1 MSTIATF
8 EDNNDDLLKLLTD
21 SWDTP
26 LKELVET
33 SKWTRDYLTKL
44 TSLPLDS
51 LLHEPTELRE
61 EQAKA
66 KRDAQQLAFR
76 DYPCFLHAQTCRH
89 QVEETLD
96 GLDVHLG
103 EFLSSVPELQEACE
117 LFSQHAKEIKEERG
131 KITRVLEHQNVL
143 TDLLEIP
150 QLMETCVW
158 NGYYSEAM
166 DLASHVRLLQVRY
179 PLYIIRNIHQQ
190 VQSSSD
196 LMLVQLISH
205 LRKPIRLAAAM
216 NVVGFLRRMD
226 VFDSETELRMVF
238 LRCRHDFLQQR
249 LTRLKR
255 DMSEEPRQR
264 STDAFEHLKKFI
276 DVMRE
281 QMFEIGT
288 QYISIFSNEQGT
300 LLSDYMVHVIELI
313 KTTLDTY
320 LPMIEDTSALASLL
334 TQLQYCGMSLGRIG
348 LDFRHVFVHS
358 FEEAVQPMILRWID
372 NATED
377 LVQKTS
383 KAAHESTAPSAWM
396 SSKIVSQNNSNTVSN
411 RDEVKRHAFQP
422 PMLLVGYP
430 SLAIF
435 TNGILSAFNA
445 LRLLPAISLY
455 ASIQNHLEACFLEIG
470 TALRQYCDQAAS
482 YMPDELTY
490 LQSYSAAYVRC
501 CLPYLKSCLVDGIY
515 GNLLMPSTADEDMEA
530 LLVAYLPIM
539 KKEEEEEEEEVLD
552 ENVPENDNENK
563 STENEAGLN
572 ETDEATEN
580 EEVKN
585 KTVAVVDIDDDDD
598 DKTSEKQETIVDNIA
613 QTTEEQSE
621 IVNTEATTENKDDL
635 AEKVKEDTPEQSVS
649 DSLEV
654 EAIIENEDKLIKKVD
669 NSIEINEKKEELQ
682 NEAIKLQDSA
692 INIETPIVNL
702 NENTIKV
709 DNEATKIDDI
719 VDTHETNNSPEETE
733 PKALETKEVP
743 AESEKEIKEKPDVAK
758 KIEEKKVDETDEA
771 KKVEKVDDLKEQGI
785 DEIKEKDTADD
796 IVKHDEKE
804 PEPVIENREAIV
816 DEKEPESVIENKEA
830 IVDEKENAPQG
841 KDLSNSNSNEE
852 DVPKKEEAEATT
864 KKDEKEKK
872 PNTQKAKHN
881 NNNSKKKKKSKR

>member
-313 KTTLDTY
+313 KTALDTY

-377 LVQKTS
+377 LVQKIS

-411 RDEVKRHAFQP
+411 RDEAKRHAFQP

-515 GNLLMPSTADEDMEA
+515 GNLLMSSAADEDMEA

-539 KKEEEEEEEEVLD
+539 KKEEEEVLD

-580 EEVKN
+580 EEVKA
-585 KTVAVVDIDDDDD
+585 KIVVDDDD
-598 DKTSEKQETIVDNIA
+598 DKTSEKQETIMNNIA

-621 IVNTEATTENKDDL
+621 TINTGTSAENKDDL
-635 AEKVKEDTPEQSVS
+635 AEKVKEDTPEQSIS

-654 EAIIENEDKLIKKVD
+654 EAIIENEDKLVKKVD
-669 NSIEINEKKEELQ
+669 DSIEINEKKEELQ
-682 NEAIKLQDSA
+682 NEAIKLQDNA

-709 DNEATKIDDI
+709 DNEATKIGDI

-733 PKALETKEVP
+733 PKTLETKEIP
-743 AESEKEIKEKPDVAK
+743 AENKKEIKEKPDVTK

-796 IVKHDEKE
+796 IVKHDEE
-804 PEPVIENREAIV
+804 NPEP
-816 DEKEPESVIENKEA
+816 VIENKEA
-830 IVDEKENAPQG
+830 IVDEKEKAPQS
-841 KDLSNSNSNEE
+841 KDSSNSNSNEE
-852 DVPKKEEAEATT
+852 DVLKKEEAEATT

>member
-1 MSTIATF
+1 MSTAASTTTAF

-26 LKELVET
+26 LKDTIET

-76 DYPCFLHAQTCRH
+76 DYPCFLQAQTCRH

-117 LFSQHAKEIKEERG
+117 IFSQHAKEIKEERG

-179 PLYIIRNIHQQ
+179 PLSIVKSIHQQ

-249 LTRLKR
+249 LARIKR
-255 DMSEEPRQR
+255 DMSEESRQR
-264 STDAFEHLKKFI
+264 SSDAFEHLKKFI

-288 QYISIFSNEQGT
+288 QYISIFSNEQGS

-313 KTTLDTY
+313 KTALDTY
-320 LPMIEDTSALASLL
+320 LPMIEDTSALTSLL

-348 LDFRHVFVHS
+348 LDFRNIFVHS

-377 LVQKTS
+377 LVQKIT
-383 KAAHESTAPSAWM
+383 KASHESTAPSAWM
-396 SSKIVSQNNSNTVSN
+396 SSKITSQGSSSEN

-455 ASIQNHLEACFLEIG
+455 IPIQNHLEACFLEIG

-515 GNLLMPSTADEDMEA
+515 GNLLMPSAADEDMET
-530 LLVAYLPIM
+530 LLETYLPIM
-539 KKEEEEEEEEVLD
+539 KKEEEEQVLND
-552 ENVPENDNENK
+552 IAAENTV
-563 STENEAGLN
+563 EASA
-572 ETDEATEN
+572 ETD
-580 EEVKN
+580 
-585 KTVAVVDIDDDDD
+585 
-598 DKTSEKQETIVDNIA
+598 
-613 QTTEEQSE
+613 
-621 IVNTEATTENKDDL
+621 
-635 AEKVKEDTPEQSVS
+635 S
-649 DSLEV
+649 DPSTL
-654 EAIIENEDKLIKKVD
+654 
-669 NSIEINEKKEELQ
+669 
-682 NEAIKLQDSA
+682 
-692 INIETPIVNL
+692 
-702 NENTIKV
+702 
-709 DNEATKIDDI
+709 
-719 VDTHETNNSPEETE
+719 
-733 PKALETKEVP
+733 
-743 AESEKEIKEKPDVAK
+743 
-758 KIEEKKVDETDEA
+758 
-771 KKVEKVDDLKEQGI
+771 
-785 DEIKEKDTADD
+785 
-796 IVKHDEKE
+796 
-804 PEPVIENREAIV
+804 
-816 DEKEPESVIENKEA
+816 
-830 IVDEKENAPQG
+830 
-841 KDLSNSNSNEE
+841 
-852 DVPKKEEAEATT
+852 
-864 KKDEKEKK
+864 
-872 PNTQKAKHN
+872 
-881 NNNSKKKKKSKR
+881 